1 MVSSAISGM
10 MKSTVSPVS
19 GVDKQTG
26 IRDAFDMDFAKAMS
40 QTTDGDSGR
49 TVSKDTR
56 SYSAT
61 SDSVMNLTSR
71 DNVKKSDSDVK
82 KNETPDNNSDSL
94 KSDISNGVSEIKNKI
109 KDTMNVSDEEIEDA
123 MEQLGMTYVD
133 MLDIQ
138 KVTDLVVLLSGNEDS
153 LSFVTDSDAVL
164 QLNSILDTLSLVTDS
179 LVEQKGMNIEDIKDI
194 ASNMFNEGEMAA
206 QDTDSDVQNNYTDVV
221 DVKQPQKDLTEY
233 EEDDI
238 SDADHKT
245 GDSLKEVLSEKIQ
258 IGQEQGSDKKENGSH
273 THLSNK
279 ASDGIEQITADM
291 TQNIERAFSEIA
303 DDVQNIN
310 EVDIV
315 RQVVEQIKVTA
326 GQQLQSIEVMLNPE
340 NLGHVHVTVT
350 SRQGAVTAQ
359 LTAQNEQV
367 KAALENQ
374 MVALKEHFN
383 NQGIKVEAVEIT
395 VQSHGFESQQNLSGN
410 DSNQA
415 QQERK
420 THRRLDLSSI
430 DELDESE
437 MTDSEI
443 RARDS
448 IVNGDSSVEYSA

>member
-10 MKSTVSPVS
+10 MKSAVSPVS

-179 LVEQKGMNIEDIKDI
+179 LVEQMGMSIEDIKDI
-194 ASNMFNEGEMAA
+194 ASHMFNEGEMAA

-233 EEDDI
+233 DS

-245 GDSLKEVLSEKIQ
+245 GDTLKEVLSEKIQ
-258 IGQEQGSDKKENGSH
+258 IGQEQGSDKKGNDPH
-273 THLSNK
+273 THMSDK
-279 ASDGIEQITADM
+279 AYDGIEQITADM

-448 IVNGDSSVEYSA
+448 IVNGNSSVEYSA

>member
-82 KNETPDNNSDSL
+82 KNETSDNNSDSL

-179 LVEQKGMNIEDIKDI
+179 LVEQTGMNIEDIKDI
-194 ASNMFNEGEMAA
+194 ASHMFNEGEMAA

-233 EEDDI
+233 DS

-245 GDSLKEVLSEKIQ
+245 GDTLKEVLSEKIQ
-258 IGQEQGSDKKENGSH
+258 IGQEQGSDKKGNDPH
-273 THLSNK
+273 THMSDK
-279 ASDGIEQITADM
+279 AYDGIEQITADM
-291 TQNIERAFSEIA
+291 TRNIERAFSEIA

>member
-10 MKSTVSPVS
+10 MKSAVSPVS

-71 DNVKKSDSDVK
+71 DNVKKSDPDVK

-179 LVEQKGMNIEDIKDI
+179 LVEQTGMSIEDIKDI
-194 ASNMFNEGEMAA
+194 ASHMFNEGEMAA

-233 EEDDI
+233 DS

-245 GDSLKEVLSEKIQ
+245 GDTLKEVLSEKIQ
-258 IGQEQGSDKKENGSH
+258 IGQEQGSDKKGNDPH
-273 THLSNK
+273 THMSDK
-279 ASDGIEQITADM
+279 AYDGIEQITADM
-291 TQNIERAFSEIA
+291 TRNIERAFSEIA

-448 IVNGDSSVEYSA
+448 IVNGNSSVEYSA

>member
-1 MVSSAISGM
+1 MGSSAISGM
-10 MKSTVSPVS
+10 MKSAVSPVS

-123 MEQLGMTYVD
+123 MEQLGMTYAD

-179 LVEQKGMNIEDIKDI
+179 LVEQTGMNIEDIKDI
-194 ASNMFNEGEMAA
+194 ASHMFNEGEMAA

-233 EEDDI
+233 DS

-245 GDSLKEVLSEKIQ
+245 GDTLKEVLSEKIQ
-258 IGQEQGSDKKENGSH
+258 IGQEQGSDKKGNDPH
-273 THLSNK
+273 THMSDK
-279 ASDGIEQITADM
+279 AYDGIEQITADM
-291 TQNIERAFSEIA
+291 TRNIERAFSEIA

-448 IVNGDSSVEYSA
+448 IVNGNSSVEYSA

>member
-10 MKSTVSPVS
+10 MKSAVSPVS

-123 MEQLGMTYVD
+123 MEQLGMTYAD

-179 LVEQKGMNIEDIKDI
+179 LVEQTGMSIEDIKDI
-194 ASNMFNEGEMAA
+194 ASHMFNEGEMAA

-233 EEDDI
+233 DS

-245 GDSLKEVLSEKIQ
+245 GDTLKEVLSEKIQ
-258 IGQEQGSDKKENGSH
+258 IGQEQGSDKKGNDPH
-273 THLSNK
+273 THMSDK
-279 ASDGIEQITADM
+279 AYDGIEQITADM

-448 IVNGDSSVEYSA
+448 IVNGNSSVEYSA

>member
-19 GVDKQTG
+19 GVDKQTE

-40 QTTDGDSGR
+40 QTADGDSGR

-123 MEQLGMTYVD
+123 MEQLGMTYAD

-179 LVEQKGMNIEDIKDI
+179 LVEQTGMNIEDIKDI
-194 ASNMFNEGEMAA
+194 ASHMFNEGEMAA

-233 EEDDI
+233 DS

-245 GDSLKEVLSEKIQ
+245 GDTLKEVLSEKIQ
-258 IGQEQGSDKKENGSH
+258 IGQEQGSDKKGNDPH
-273 THLSNK
+273 THMSDK
-279 ASDGIEQITADM
+279 AYDGIEQITADM
-291 TQNIERAFSEIA
+291 TRNIERAFSEIA

-420 THRRLDLSSI
+420 THRRLDLSGI
-430 DELDESE
+430 DELDETE

>member
-179 LVEQKGMNIEDIKDI
+179 LVEQTGMSIEDIKDI
-194 ASNMFNEGEMAA
+194 ASHMFNEGEMAA

-233 EEDDI
+233 DS

-245 GDSLKEVLSEKIQ
+245 GDTLKEVLSEKIQ
-258 IGQEQGSDKKENGSH
+258 IGQEQGSDKKGNDPH
-273 THLSNK
+273 THMSDK
-279 ASDGIEQITADM
+279 AYDGIEQITADM
-291 TQNIERAFSEIA
+291 TRNIERAFSEIA

-415 QQERK
+415 QQ
-420 THRRLDLSSI
+420 
-430 DELDESE
+430 
-437 MTDSEI
+437 
-443 RARDS
+443 
-448 IVNGDSSVEYSA
+448 

>member
-10 MKSTVSPVS
+10 MKSAVSPVS

-179 LVEQKGMNIEDIKDI
+179 LVEQTGMNIEDIKDI
-194 ASNMFNEGEMAA
+194 ASHMFNEGEMAA

-233 EEDDI
+233 DS

-245 GDSLKEVLSEKIQ
+245 GDTLKEVLSEKIQ
-258 IGQEQGSDKKENGSH
+258 IGQEQGSDKKGNDPH
-273 THLSNK
+273 THMSDK
-279 ASDGIEQITADM
+279 AYDGIEQITADM
-291 TQNIERAFSEIA
+291 TRNIERAFSEIA

-315 RQVVEQIKVTA
+315 RQVVEQIKITA

>member
-179 LVEQKGMNIEDIKDI
+179 LVEQTGMNIEDIKDI
-194 ASNMFNEGEMAA
+194 ASHMFNEGEMAA

-233 EEDDI
+233 DS

-245 GDSLKEVLSEKIQ
+245 GDTLKEVLSEKIQ
-258 IGQEQGSDKKENGSH
+258 IGQEQGSDKKGNDPH
-273 THLSNK
+273 THMSDK
-279 ASDGIEQITADM
+279 AYDGIEQITADM
-291 TQNIERAFSEIA
+291 TRNIERAFSEIA

-448 IVNGDSSVEYSA
+448 IVNGNSSVEYSA

>member
-61 SDSVMNLTSR
+61 SDSVMNLTSGA
-71 DNVKKSDSDVK
+71 NVKKSDSSVK
-82 KNETPDNNSDSL
+82 KNKIPYNNSDSL

-109 KDTMNVSDEEIEDA
+109 KDTMNVSDEDIEDA
-123 MEQLGMTYVD
+123 MEQLGMTYAD

-138 KVTDLVVLLSGNEDS
+138 KVTDLVVLLSGNDDS

-164 QLNSILDTLSLVTDS
+164 QLNNILDTLSLVTDS
-179 LVEQKGMNIEDIKDI
+179 LVEQTGMNIEDIKDI
-194 ASNMFNEGEMAA
+194 ASHMFNEGEMAA

-233 EEDDI
+233 DS

-245 GDSLKEVLSEKIQ
+245 GDTLKEVLSEKIQ
-258 IGQEQGSDKKENGSH
+258 IGQEQGSDKKGNDPH
-273 THLSNK
+273 THMSDK
-279 ASDGIEQITADM
+279 AYDGIEQITADM
-291 TQNIERAFSEIA
+291 TRNIERAFSEIA

-448 IVNGDSSVEYSA
+448 IVNGNSSVEYSA

>member
-10 MKSTVSPVS
+10 MKSAVSPVS

-82 KNETPDNNSDSL
+82 KNETSDNNSDSL

-123 MEQLGMTYVD
+123 MEQLGMTYAD

-179 LVEQKGMNIEDIKDI
+179 LVEQTGMNIEDIKDI
-194 ASNMFNEGEMAA
+194 AFHMFNEGEMAA

-233 EEDDI
+233 DS

-245 GDSLKEVLSEKIQ
+245 GDTLKEVLSEKIQ
-258 IGQEQGSDKKENGSH
+258 IGQEQGSDKKGNDPH
-273 THLSNK
+273 THMSDK
-279 ASDGIEQITADM
+279 AYDGIEQITADM

>member
-40 QTTDGDSGR
+40 QTADGDSGR

-82 KNETPDNNSDSL
+82 KNETSDNNSDSL

-179 LVEQKGMNIEDIKDI
+179 LVEQTGMSIEDIKDI
-194 ASNMFNEGEMAA
+194 ASHMFNEGEMAA

-233 EEDDI
+233 DS

-245 GDSLKEVLSEKIQ
+245 GDTLKEVLSEKIQ
-258 IGQEQGSDKKENGSH
+258 IGQEQGSDKKGNDPH
-273 THLSNK
+273 THMSDK
-279 ASDGIEQITADM
+279 AYDGIEQITADM

-448 IVNGDSSVEYSA
+448 IVNGNSSVEYSA

>member
-82 KNETPDNNSDSL
+82 KNETSDNNSDSL

-164 QLNSILDTLSLVTDS
+164 QLNSILDTLTLVTDS
-179 LVEQKGMNIEDIKDI
+179 LVEQTGMNIEDIKDI
-194 ASNMFNEGEMAA
+194 ASHMFNEGEMAA

-233 EEDDI
+233 DS

-245 GDSLKEVLSEKIQ
+245 GDTLKEVLSEKIQ
-258 IGQEQGSDKKENGSH
+258 IGQEQGSDKKGNDPH
-273 THLSNK
+273 THMSDK
-279 ASDGIEQITADM
+279 AYDGIEQITADM

-448 IVNGDSSVEYSA
+448 IVNGNSSVEYSA

>member
-123 MEQLGMTYVD
+123 MEQLGMTYAD

-179 LVEQKGMNIEDIKDI
+179 LVEQTGMNIEDIKDI
-194 ASNMFNEGEMAA
+194 ASHMFNEGEMAA

-233 EEDDI
+233 DS

-245 GDSLKEVLSEKIQ
+245 GDTLKEVLSEKIQ
-258 IGQEQGSDKKENGSH
+258 IGQEQGSDKKGNDPH
-273 THLSNK
+273 THMSDK
-279 ASDGIEQITADM
+279 AYDGIEQITADM

-448 IVNGDSSVEYSA
+448 IVNGNSSVEYSA

>member
-10 MKSTVSPVS
+10 MKSAVSPVS

-82 KNETPDNNSDSL
+82 KNETSDNNSDSL

-179 LVEQKGMNIEDIKDI
+179 LVEQTGMNIEDIKDI
-194 ASNMFNEGEMAA
+194 ASHMFNEGEMAA

-233 EEDDI
+233 DS

-245 GDSLKEVLSEKIQ
+245 GDTLKEVLSEKIQ
-258 IGQEQGSDKKENGSH
+258 IGQEQGSDKKGNDPH
-273 THLSNK
+273 THMSDK
-279 ASDGIEQITADM
+279 AYDGIEQITADM

-310 EVDIV
+310 EVNIV

-430 DELDESE
+430 DELDETE

>member
-40 QTTDGDSGR
+40 KTTDGDSGR

-179 LVEQKGMNIEDIKDI
+179 LVEQTGMSIEDIKDI
-194 ASNMFNEGEMAA
+194 ASHMFNEGEMAA

-233 EEDDI
+233 DS

-245 GDSLKEVLSEKIQ
+245 GDTLKEVLSEKIQ
-258 IGQEQGSDKKENGSH
+258 IGQEQGSDKKGNDPH
-273 THLSNK
+273 THMSDK
-279 ASDGIEQITADM
+279 AYDGIEQITADM
-291 TQNIERAFSEIA
+291 TRNIERAFSEIA

-395 VQSHGFESQQNLSGN
+395 VQSHRFESQQNLSGN

-448 IVNGDSSVEYSA
+448 IVNGNSSVEYSA

>member
-123 MEQLGMTYVD
+123 MEQLGMTYAD

-179 LVEQKGMNIEDIKDI
+179 LVEQTGMNIEDIKDI
-194 ASNMFNEGEMAA
+194 ASHMFNEGEMAA

-233 EEDDI
+233 DS

-245 GDSLKEVLSEKIQ
+245 GDTLKEVLSEKIQ
-258 IGQEQGSDKKENGSH
+258 IGQEQGSDKKGNDPH
-273 THLSNK
+273 THMSDK
-279 ASDGIEQITADM
+279 AYDGIEQITADM
-291 TQNIERAFSEIA
+291 TRNIERAFSEIA

-315 RQVVEQIKVTA
+315 SQVVEQIKVTA

-448 IVNGDSSVEYSA
+448 IVNGNSSVEYSA

>member
-10 MKSTVSPVS
+10 MKSAVSPVS

-82 KNETPDNNSDSL
+82 KNETSDNNSDSL

-179 LVEQKGMNIEDIKDI
+179 LVEQTGMNIEDIKDI
-194 ASNMFNEGEMAA
+194 ASHMFNEGEMAA

-233 EEDDI
+233 ES

-245 GDSLKEVLSEKIQ
+245 GDTLKEVLSEKIQ
-258 IGQEQGSDKKENGSH
+258 IGQEQGSDKKGNDPH
-273 THLSNK
+273 THMSDK
-279 ASDGIEQITADM
+279 AYDGIEQITADM
-291 TQNIERAFSEIA
+291 TRNIERAFSEIA

-448 IVNGDSSVEYSA
+448 IVNGNSSVEYSA

>member
-82 KNETPDNNSDSL
+82 KNETSDNNSDSL

-179 LVEQKGMNIEDIKDI
+179 LVEQTGMNIEDIKDI
-194 ASNMFNEGEMAA
+194 ASHMFNEGEMAA

-233 EEDDI
+233 DS

-245 GDSLKEVLSEKIQ
+245 GDTLKEVLSEKIQ
-258 IGQEQGSDKKENGSH
+258 IGQEQGSDKKGNDPH
-273 THLSNK
+273 THMSDK
-279 ASDGIEQITADM
+279 AYDGIEQITADM

-310 EVDIV
+310 EVNIV

>member
-179 LVEQKGMNIEDIKDI
+179 LVEQTGMSIEDIKDI
-194 ASNMFNEGEMAA
+194 ASHMFNEGEMAA

-233 EEDDI
+233 DS

-245 GDSLKEVLSEKIQ
+245 GDTLKEVLSEKIQ
-258 IGQEQGSDKKENGSH
+258 IGQEQGSDKKGNDPH
-273 THLSNK
+273 THMSDK
-279 ASDGIEQITADM
+279 AYDGIEQITADM
-291 TQNIERAFSEIA
+291 TRNIERAFSEIA

-310 EVDIV
+310 EVNIV